1 LACSWVRARSESPRR
16 DPRKPFSPPD
26 SPKRCYRP
34 EDRSSSAGRGPW
46 TSADDPSPSPRSIPR
61 SSESLARRATGAL
74 HVLMGADHL
83 CALAVVAAP
92 GEADLRPAERASS
105 RGDAAPR
112 RADDAA
118 SRTYLVSPN
127 ARAREHPREDSEHT
141 EHTER
146 LSAHRATF
154 LKSLALGVR
163 WGVGHAAG
171 LALVCAVF
179 FSAKGRVSLDG
190 VGDVTDKVV
199 GASMV
204 LLGVLALA
212 QLRAWRRRRALER
225 AHLDDALVNA
235 AAHLQPHA
243 EGRRLDLEARR
254 GAGALNEI
262 DKTKARSPP
271 ASPLA
276 ILPGSAA
283 HARAHDLDL
292 PHTHGGAGTEK
303 GVEPEPFPLASDGKK
318 RGLPRDDAPRDG
330 DDDVSEPPRDAL
342 DADVERGWSSA
353 PVDADVSC
361 AAGTGTRTRTE
372 RERAATHARARWSF
386 AIGFSHGVA
395 SPSGILSVL
404 PAVVLDDSAKATAYL
419 VAFFITSTASMGAFA
434 GAFGLVASLAAAAAA
449 ADPARD
455 PAARVS
461 DAPARVAMGL
471 NLFAGA
477 AAVAIGVAWLALSAA
492 GKLGDL

>member
-1 LACSWVRARSESPRR
+1 
-16 DPRKPFSPPD
+16 
-26 SPKRCYRP
+26 
-34 EDRSSSAGRGPW
+34 
-46 TSADDPSPSPRSIPR
+46 
-61 SSESLARRATGAL
+61 
-74 HVLMGADHL
+74 MGADHL

-105 RGDAAPR
+105 RGRGDAAPP

-127 ARAREHPREDSEHT
+127 ARAREHPREHSERS
-141 EHTER
+141 ER

-254 GAGALNEI
+254 GAGAFDEI

-303 GVEPEPFPLASDGKK
+303 AQSLASDGKK
-318 RGLPRDDAPRDG
+318 RGLPTRDDAPRDG
-330 DDDVSEPPRDAL
+330 DDDDVSRGGSAL

-353 PVDADVSC
+353 PVDADVSR
-361 AAGTGTRTRTE
+361 AAVTSTRTRTE

>member
-1 LACSWVRARSESPRR
+1 
-16 DPRKPFSPPD
+16 
-26 SPKRCYRP
+26 
-34 EDRSSSAGRGPW
+34 
-46 TSADDPSPSPRSIPR
+46 
-61 SSESLARRATGAL
+61 
-74 HVLMGADHL
+74 MGADHL

-92 GEADLRPAERASS
+92 GEADLRSAERASS
-105 RGDAAPR
+105 RGDAAPP

-127 ARAREHPREDSEHT
+127 ARAREHSREHGGTLRTSLRASRDVSEVT
-141 EHTER
+141 
-146 LSAHRATF
+146 RAGR
-154 LKSLALGVR
+154 SVG
-163 WGVGHAAG
+163 GVGHAAG
-171 LALVCAVF
+171 LAVVCAVF

-204 LLGVLALA
+204 LLGVLALV
-212 QLRAWRRRRALER
+212 QLRAWRRGGARSSARTWTTRSSTPPPTSNRTPRE
-225 AHLDDALVNA
+225 A
-235 AAHLQPHA
+235 AGP
-243 EGRRLDLEARR
+243 R
-254 GAGALNEI
+254 GAGASDSRALDEI

-276 ILPGSAA
+276 IRPGSTA

-292 PHTHGGAGTEK
+292 PHTHGVAETS
-303 GVEPEPFPLASDGKK
+303 GVFTPFPTASDGKNQ
-318 RGLPRDDAPRDG
+318 GLQAN
-330 DDDVSEPPRDAL
+330 DDVSEPPRDAL
-342 DADVERGWSSA
+342 ETDVERGWSSVS
-353 PVDADVSC
+353 VDADVSC
-361 AAGTGTRTRTE
+361 AAGTGTGTRTE

-455 PAARVS
+455 PSARIS

-477 AAVAIGVAWLALSAA
+477 AAIAIGVAWLALSAT

>member
-1 LACSWVRARSESPRR
+1 
-16 DPRKPFSPPD
+16 
-26 SPKRCYRP
+26 
-34 EDRSSSAGRGPW
+34 
-46 TSADDPSPSPRSIPR
+46 
-61 SSESLARRATGAL
+61 
-74 HVLMGADHL
+74 MGADHL

-92 GEADLRPAERASS
+92 GEADLRSAERASS
-105 RGDAAPR
+105 RGDAAPP

-127 ARAREHPREDSEHT
+127 ARAREHPREHSERS
-141 EHTER
+141 ER

-171 LALVCAVF
+171 LAVVCAVF

-204 LLGVLALA
+204 LLGVLALV

-235 AAHLQPHA
+235 AADLQPHA

-254 GAGALNEI
+254 ERLGALDEI

-276 ILPGSAA
+276 IRPGSAA

-292 PHTHGGAGTEK
+292 PHTHGVAETS
-303 GVEPEPFPLASDGKK
+303 GVFTPFPTAEKSDGKNQ
-318 RGLPRDDAPRDG
+318 GLQANDDA
-330 DDDVSEPPRDAL
+330 SEPPRDAL
-342 DADVERGWSSA
+342 DADVERGWSSVS
-353 PVDADVSC
+353 VDADVSC

-455 PAARVS
+455 PSARIS

-477 AAVAIGVAWLALSAA
+477 AAVAIGVAWLALSAT

>member
-1 LACSWVRARSESPRR
+1 
-16 DPRKPFSPPD
+16 
-26 SPKRCYRP
+26 
-34 EDRSSSAGRGPW
+34 
-46 TSADDPSPSPRSIPR
+46 
-61 SSESLARRATGAL
+61 
-74 HVLMGADHL
+74 MGADHL

-118 SRTYLVSPN
+118 SRTYLVSPK
-127 ARAREHPREDSEHT
+127 ARAREHPCEDSEHT

-171 LALVCAVF
+171 LALVCAAF

-254 GAGALNEI
+254 GAGALDEI

-283 HARAHDLDL
+283 HARAHDLEL
-292 PHTHGGAGTEK
+292 PHVHRATESAASATRADGTEK
-303 GVEPEPFPLASDGKK
+303 PALVSSDVVDRRRATLDAEETRAGFSVC
-318 RGLPRDDAPRDG
+318 LLYTSPSPRDRQKSRMP
-330 DDDVSEPPRDAL
+330 
-342 DADVERGWSSA
+342 SSA
-353 PVDADVSC
+353 
-361 AAGTGTRTRTE
+361 
-372 RERAATHARARWSF
+372 
-386 AIGFSHGVA
+386 
-395 SPSGILSVL
+395 
-404 PAVVLDDSAKATAYL
+404 
-419 VAFFITSTASMGAFA
+419 
-434 GAFGLVASLAAAAAA
+434 
-449 ADPARD
+449 
-455 PAARVS
+455 
-461 DAPARVAMGL
+461 
-471 NLFAGA
+471 
-477 AAVAIGVAWLALSAA
+477 
-492 GKLGDL
+492 

>member
-1 LACSWVRARSESPRR
+1 
-16 DPRKPFSPPD
+16 
-26 SPKRCYRP
+26 
-34 EDRSSSAGRGPW
+34 
-46 TSADDPSPSPRSIPR
+46 
-61 SSESLARRATGAL
+61 
-74 HVLMGADHL
+74 MGADHL

-105 RGDAAPR
+105 RGRGDAAPP

-127 ARAREHPREDSEHT
+127 ARAREHPREHSERS
-141 EHTER
+141 ER

-235 AAHLQPHA
+235 AADLQPHA

-254 GAGALNEI
+254 GAGAFDEI

-292 PHTHGGAGTEK
+292 PHTHGGAETEK
-303 GVEPEPFPLASDGKK
+303 GVEPFPSASDGNE

-330 DDDVSEPPRDAL
+330 GDDVSEPPRDAL
-342 DADVERGWSSA
+342 DADVERGWSMRT

-419 VAFFITSTASMGAFA
+419 VAFFLTSTVSMGAFA

-477 AAVAIGVAWLALSAA
+477 AAVAIGVAWLALSAT

>member
-1 LACSWVRARSESPRR
+1 
-16 DPRKPFSPPD
+16 
-26 SPKRCYRP
+26 
-34 EDRSSSAGRGPW
+34 
-46 TSADDPSPSPRSIPR
+46 
-61 SSESLARRATGAL
+61 
-74 HVLMGADHL
+74 M
-83 CALAVVAAP
+83 
-92 GEADLRPAERASS
+92 
-105 RGDAAPR
+105 
-112 RADDAA
+112 
-118 SRTYLVSPN
+118 
-127 ARAREHPREDSEHT
+127 
-141 EHTER
+141 
-146 LSAHRATF
+146 
-154 LKSLALGVR
+154 
-163 WGVGHAAG
+163 
-171 LALVCAVF
+171 VCAVF

-204 LLGVLALA
+204 LLGVLALV

-235 AAHLQPHA
+235 AADLQPHA

-254 GAGALNEI
+254 ERLGALDEI

-276 ILPGSAA
+276 IRPGSTA

-292 PHTHGGAGTEK
+292 PHTHGVAETS
-303 GVEPEPFPLASDGKK
+303 GVFTPFPTASDGKNQ
-318 RGLPRDDAPRDG
+318 GLQAN
-330 DDDVSEPPRDAL
+330 DDVSEPPRDAL
-342 DADVERGWSSA
+342 ETDVERGWSSVS
-353 PVDADVSC
+353 VDADVSC
-361 AAGTGTRTRTE
+361 AAGTGTGTRTE

-449 ADPARD
+449 AGPGAR
-455 PAARVS
+455 PIGANS
-461 DAPARVAMGL
+461 DAPARASRWARTSRGRRRHRHR
-471 NLFAGA
+471 G
-477 AAVAIGVAWLALSAA
+477 GVARAVRHGKARGPLS
-492 GKLGDL
+492 GIILYHVLILPSL

>member
-1 LACSWVRARSESPRR
+1 
-16 DPRKPFSPPD
+16 
-26 SPKRCYRP
+26 
-34 EDRSSSAGRGPW
+34 
-46 TSADDPSPSPRSIPR
+46 
-61 SSESLARRATGAL
+61 
-74 HVLMGADHL
+74 MGADHL

-92 GEADLRPAERASS
+92 GEADLRSAERASS
-105 RGDAAPR
+105 RGDAAPP

-127 ARAREHPREDSEHT
+127 ARAREHPREHSERS
-141 EHTER
+141 ER

-171 LALVCAVF
+171 LAVVCAVF

-204 LLGVLALA
+204 LLGVLALV

-235 AAHLQPHA
+235 AADLQPHA

-254 GAGALNEI
+254 ERLGALDEI

-276 ILPGSAA
+276 IRPGSAA

-292 PHTHGGAGTEK
+292 PHTHGVAETS
-303 GVEPEPFPLASDGKK
+303 GVFTPFPTASDGKNQ
-318 RGLPRDDAPRDG
+318 GLQAN
-330 DDDVSEPPRDAL
+330 DDVSEPPRDAL
-342 DADVERGWSSA
+342 ETDVERGWSSVS
-353 PVDADVSC
+353 VDADVSC

-455 PAARVS
+455 PSARIS

-477 AAVAIGVAWLALSAA
+477 AAIAIGVAWLALSAT

>member
-1 LACSWVRARSESPRR
+1 
-16 DPRKPFSPPD
+16 
-26 SPKRCYRP
+26 
-34 EDRSSSAGRGPW
+34 
-46 TSADDPSPSPRSIPR
+46 
-61 SSESLARRATGAL
+61 
-74 HVLMGADHL
+74 MGADHL

-127 ARAREHPREDSEHT
+127 ARAMLEHPREDSEHT
-141 EHTER
+141 EHTEHTEDTER

-254 GAGALNEI
+254 GAERGRLDEI

-303 GVEPEPFPLASDGKK
+303 AQSLASDGKK
-318 RGLPRDDAPRDG
+318 RGLPTRDDAPRDG
-330 DDDVSEPPRDAL
+330 DDDDVSRGGSAL

-353 PVDADVSC
+353 SSVDADVSC
-361 AAGTGTRTRTE
+361 AAVTSTRTRTE

-471 NLFAGA
+471 NLFAGV

>member
-1 LACSWVRARSESPRR
+1 
-16 DPRKPFSPPD
+16 
-26 SPKRCYRP
+26 
-34 EDRSSSAGRGPW
+34 
-46 TSADDPSPSPRSIPR
+46 
-61 SSESLARRATGAL
+61 
-74 HVLMGADHL
+74 MGADHL

-92 GEADLRPAERASS
+92 GEADLRSAERASS
-105 RGDAAPR
+105 RGDAAPP

-127 ARAREHPREDSEHT
+127 ARAREHPREHSERS
-141 EHTER
+141 ER

-171 LALVCAVF
+171 LAVVCAVF

-225 AHLDDALVNA
+225 AHLDDALV
-235 AAHLQPHA
+235 
-243 EGRRLDLEARR
+243 RRRRRPPTARR
-254 GAGALNEI
+254 GEAAGPGVAGAS
-262 DKTKARSPP
+262 DSARSTKSTKQKLGRRRPRRWRF
-271 ASPLA
+271 
-276 ILPGSAA
+276 GRAA
-283 HARAHDLDL
+283 PRMRARDLDL
-292 PHTHGGAGTEK
+292 PHTHGVAETS
-303 GVEPEPFPLASDGKK
+303 GVFTPFPTAEKSDGKNH
-318 RGLPRDDAPRDG
+318 GLQAN
-330 DDDVSEPPRDAL
+330 DDVSEPPRDAL
-342 DADVERGWSSA
+342 ETDVERGWSSVS
-353 PVDADVSC
+353 VDADVSC
-361 AAGTGTRTRTE
+361 AAGTGTGTRTE

-455 PAARVS
+455 PSACRAS
-461 DAPARVAMGL
+461 DAPAP
-471 NLFAGA
+471 
-477 AAVAIGVAWLALSAA
+477 
-492 GKLGDL
+492 